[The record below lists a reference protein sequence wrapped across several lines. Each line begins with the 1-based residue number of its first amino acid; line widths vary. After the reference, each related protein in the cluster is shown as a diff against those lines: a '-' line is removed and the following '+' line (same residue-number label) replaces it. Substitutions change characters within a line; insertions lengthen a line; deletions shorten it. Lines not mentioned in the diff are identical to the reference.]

1 MKKTI
6 FYWAPCLDRV
16 GTEKSVRNSAVS
28 FAKYSNEF
36 EVSVVNVFGEWNR
49 FKEFFKIHNIRLI
62 NLGPNIYNFL
72 PKKGFIASRLSYLI
86 IILINFVPLLRFLI
100 KNKPDYL
107 VVHLITSLPIFLF
120 NLLKIKTKLILRIS
134 GNPKLTLFRKFLWK
148 QSSKNIDLVTCPTK
162 ELKKNLEKENIFQN
176 KKIFF
181 LQDAI
186 INLDE
191 FVKKKNDTN
200 FITEYDVKKKY
211 FLAVG
216 RLTKQKNFEYLI
228 NEFIMFKNDFDDKN
242 IKLLIIGDGEEK
254 NKLIKLIK
262 KKNFSEEIEIINR
275 TENVYKYM
283 LNAEAFILSSLW
295 EEMGFVIVEASL
307 CNCFIISSNCPNGPS
322 EFLDQGK
329 SGYLYE
335 NNVSKKLSE
344 VLKKFSNTDKKKID
358 EKKIKTKK
366 NCKIFTNFQHFKTFE
381 NIINEN

>member
-62 NLGPNIYNFL
+62 NLGPNIYDFL

-344 VLKKFSNTDKKKID
+344 
-358 EKKIKTKK
+358 
-366 NCKIFTNFQHFKTFE
+366 
-381 NIINEN
+381 

>member
-1 MKKTI
+1 M
-6 FYWAPCLDRV
+6 
-16 GTEKSVRNSAVS
+16 
-28 FAKYSNEF
+28 
-36 EVSVVNVFGEWNR
+36 
-49 FKEFFKIHNIRLI
+49 
-62 NLGPNIYNFL
+62 
-72 PKKGFIASRLSYLI
+72 
-86 IILINFVPLLRFLI
+86 
-100 KNKPDYL
+100 
-107 VVHLITSLPIFLF
+107 
-120 NLLKIKTKLILRIS
+120 
-134 GNPKLTLFRKFLWK
+134 
-148 QSSKNIDLVTCPTK
+148 
-162 ELKKNLEKENIFQN
+162 
-176 KKIFF
+176 
-181 LQDAI
+181 
-186 INLDE
+186 
-191 FVKKKNDTN
+191 KKKNDTN

-335 NNVSKKLSE
+335 NNVSKKIIRS
-344 VLKKFSNTDKKKID
+344 SKKI
-358 EKKIKTKK
+358 
-366 NCKIFTNFQHFKTFE
+366 F
-381 NIINEN
+381 